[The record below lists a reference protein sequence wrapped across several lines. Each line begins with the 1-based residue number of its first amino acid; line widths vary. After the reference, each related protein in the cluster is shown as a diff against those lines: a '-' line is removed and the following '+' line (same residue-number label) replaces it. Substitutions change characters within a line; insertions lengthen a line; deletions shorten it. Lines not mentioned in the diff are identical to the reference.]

1 MSRVANMIAGRNRG
15 CKRTG
20 ATQRATPP
28 RRSTAGEGREVTPA
42 VLPVSVRSSHR
53 EQRTLSNETTITPP
67 KGAQDFVG
75 DAHIPLGDPPGT
87 IFVRAWSQPV
97 VQGLVPDCGSSDPRT
112 RMIREAYEFFRW
124 ELAKGEQPPGPVR
137 SSAVELIREV
147 ADGLLRIVRGRSAAE
162 LDAGW
167 MLDQAANAEW
177 NEDVF
182 EQHAEYR
189 RNGPDGP
196 HLLVGDRSASR
207 VRDDAGRVAAMLL
220 RGADEGANRHPQGGR
235 RRKAAERAFVDGLLR
250 LREKGTRLTAESM
263 AQLWAAADL
272 RGDATDAVGVR
283 REREYHLESLT
294 KTIESI
300 IGRIRRDNR
309 RLFPPAKPAT
319 TSRRRSPTRLRRST
333 ASRKSR

>member
-28 RRSTAGEGREVTPA
+28 RRSTAGEGR
-42 VLPVSVRSSHR
+42 VSVRSSHR

-189 RNGPDGP
+189 RNGPDGTCSSGIGLP
-196 HLLVGDRSASR
+196 AGYVTTPDASR
-207 VRDDAGRVAAMLL
+207 RCCCAGR
-220 RGADEGANRHPQGGR
+220 
-235 RRKAAERAFVDGLLR
+235 
-250 LREKGTRLTAESM
+250 T
-263 AQLWAAADL
+263 
-272 RGDATDAVGVR
+272 
-283 REREYHLESLT
+283 RERTGILKAVAGGKQPSGPSST
-294 KTIESI
+294 VCCACA
-300 IGRIRRDNR
+300 RRAR
-309 RLFPPAKPAT
+309 G
-319 TSRRRSPTRLRRST
+319 
-333 ASRKSR
+333 